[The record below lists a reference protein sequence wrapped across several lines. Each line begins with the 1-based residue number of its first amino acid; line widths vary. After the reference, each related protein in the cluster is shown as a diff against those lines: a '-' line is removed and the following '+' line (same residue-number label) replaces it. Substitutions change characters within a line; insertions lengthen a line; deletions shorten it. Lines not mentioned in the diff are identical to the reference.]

1 MSLRHTTY
9 TSPPHQTDFAVSYV
23 CLRNFINK
31 KDYVYL
37 DQINKNV
44 YTHLK
49 LNRQEEEVKQSELRR
64 WLAAQGAEFKDG
76 TNHLKIYLNGK
87 QTVMPRHPGKEIPE
101 PLRKAILKQLGIK

>member
-1 MSLRHTTY
+1 M
-9 TSPPHQTDFAVSYV
+9 
-23 CLRNFINK
+23 FILLL
-31 KDYVYL
+31 DY
-37 DQINKNV
+37 INKND
-44 YTHLK
+44 YNYFK